1 MNIILELQLNLCL
14 GIVWKKLFTVV
25 GIGKD
30 ALKLLPTF
38 KKDKVCM
45 SCTAGRKEPERKVD
59 TENNMWES
67 ARKMDAYV
75 SLCSNGQ

>member
-38 KKDKVCM
+38 
-45 SCTAGRKEPERKVD
+45 
-59 TENNMWES
+59 
-67 ARKMDAYV
+67 
-75 SLCSNGQ
+75 